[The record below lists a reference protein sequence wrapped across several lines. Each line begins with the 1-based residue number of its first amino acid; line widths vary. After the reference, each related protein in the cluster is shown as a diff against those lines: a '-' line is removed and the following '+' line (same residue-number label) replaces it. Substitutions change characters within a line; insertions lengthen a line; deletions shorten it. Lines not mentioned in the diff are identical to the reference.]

1 MRRDEAIARL
11 RPRVA
16 ELRAMGVDHLSLF
29 GSTARDDATS
39 DSDVD
44 VIVDF
49 NGGATLDRYLDLKDR
64 LETILGTRVDLVTR
78 KALKPR
84 LRAIVAAEAVQI
96 T

>member
-1 MRRDEAIARL
+1 
-11 RPRVA
+11 
-16 ELRAMGVDHLSLF
+16 MGVDHLSLF